1 MCVCVCIDLSQKNI
15 FVVATNMLNFT
26 FLCNIILKDYHYSW
40 VSHIS
45 LTLVGMRFDLEM
57 QWMIPRVC
65 DCYERL
71 MIQNVGCEEILFVYL
86 PRTNFSWMCSCVV

>member
-1 MCVCVCIDLSQKNI
+1 MCVCIDLSQKNI
-15 FVVATNMLNFT
+15 FEVATNSSTLPS
-26 FLCNIILKDYHYSW
+26 LVLKDYHYSC

-45 LTLVGMRFDLEM
+45 LTLVRMRFDLEM

-71 MIQNVGCEEILFVYL
+71 MIQNIGCEEDSL
-86 PRTNFSWMCSCVV
+86 CVFTKD

>member
-1 MCVCVCIDLSQKNI
+1 
-15 FVVATNMLNFT
+15 MLNFT

-45 LTLVGMRFDLEM
+45 LTLVRMRFDLEI

-65 DCYERL
+65 DCYELL
-71 MIQNVGCEEILFVYL
+71 MIQNVGCEEDSL
-86 PRTNFSWMCSCVV
+86 CVFTKD

>member
-1 MCVCVCIDLSQKNI
+1 MCVCIDLSQKNI
-15 FVVATNMLNFT
+15 FEVATNSSTLPS
-26 FLCNIILKDYHYSW
+26 LVLKDYHYSC

-45 LTLVGMRFDLEM
+45 LTLVGMRFDLEI

-71 MIQNVGCEEILFVYL
+71 MIQNVDVRRFSLCIYQGLI
-86 PRTNFSWMCSCVV
+86 FSWMCSCVV